1 MKITTQSSNV
11 HLSNNSFFGILGK
24 PLTSLTGTKPYMAP
38 EVFHA
43 AANTTRGLSGYSYP
57 VDWWSLGVT
66 AYEIKTGYRPY
77 EIHSRT
83 SLSTVISLFSS
94 SGEGQEPTYSS
105 KWSPEFT
112 KFIQS
117 LLSVRPET
125 RISSLAAMKSTKL
138 MANVNLIS
146 LQDKKLP
153 PPFVPQ
159 VRNGKYT
166 NFENIKSR
174 LI

>member
-1 MKITTQSSNV
+1 MA
-11 HLSNNSFFGILGK
+11 
-24 PLTSLTGTKPYMAP
+24 GTKPYMAP
-38 EVFHA
+38 EVFNA
-43 AANTTRGLSGYSYP
+43 AAKTTKGLSGYSYP

-66 AYEIKTGYRPY
+66 AFELKTGYRPY
-77 EIHSRT
+77 DIHSRT
-83 SLSTVISLFSS
+83 SLSTVISLMEENQQPS
-94 SGEGQEPTYSS
+94 YSN

-117 LLSVRPET
+117 LLCVRPET

-146 LQDKKLP
+146 LQAKKLP

-159 VRNGKYT
+159 VISYSDIISNLTKTYHLHIIIICMYRY
-166 NFENIKSR
+166 
-174 LI
+174 LIYYSGRWLKL

>member
-1 MKITTQSSNV
+1 MA
-11 HLSNNSFFGILGK
+11 
-24 PLTSLTGTKPYMAP
+24 GTKPYMAP
-38 EVFHA
+38 EIFHS

-66 AYEIKTGYRPY
+66 AYELKTGYRPY

-83 SLSTVISLFSS
+83 SLSTVIALFSNS
-94 SGEGQEPTYSS
+94 EEGQPPTYSS

-117 LLSVRPET
+117 LLSVRPQN
-125 RISSLAAMKSTKL
+125 RISSLAAMKATKL
-138 MANVNLIS
+138 MQNLNLIS
-146 LQDKKLP
+146 LVAKKLP

-159 VRNGKYT
+159 V
-166 NFENIKSR
+166 
-174 LI
+174 

>member
-1 MKITTQSSNV
+1 MA
-11 HLSNNSFFGILGK
+11 
-24 PLTSLTGTKPYMAP
+24 GTKPYMAP

-43 AANTTRGLSGYSYP
+43 AAKTTRGLSGYSYP

-66 AYEIKTGYRPY
+66 AYELKTGHRPY

-94 SGEGQEPTYSS
+94 SEEGKDPIYSS
-105 KWSPEFT
+105 SWSPEFT

-117 LLSVRPET
+117 LLCVHPEK
-125 RISSLAAMKSTKL
+125 RIASLAAMKSTKI
-138 MANVNLIS
+138 MANVNLAS
-146 LQDKKLP
+146 LQAKKLP

-159 VRNGKYT
+159 V
-166 NFENIKSR
+166 
-174 LI
+174 

>member
-1 MKITTQSSNV
+1 MA
-11 HLSNNSFFGILGK
+11 
-24 PLTSLTGTKPYMAP
+24 GTKPYMAP
-38 EVFHA
+38 EVFNA
-43 AANTTRGLSGYSYP
+43 AAKTTKGLSGYSYP

-66 AYEIKTGYRPY
+66 AFELKTGYRPY
-77 EIHSRT
+77 DIHSRT
-83 SLSTVISLFSS
+83 SLSTVISLMEENQQLS
-94 SGEGQEPTYSS
+94 YSH

-117 LLSVRPET
+117 LLCVRPET

-146 LQDKKLP
+146 LQAKKLP

-159 VRNGKYT
+159 VISYSDIISNLTKTYDFKIGGLLSLSYLLFR
-166 NFENIKSR
+166 EMA
-174 LI
+174 